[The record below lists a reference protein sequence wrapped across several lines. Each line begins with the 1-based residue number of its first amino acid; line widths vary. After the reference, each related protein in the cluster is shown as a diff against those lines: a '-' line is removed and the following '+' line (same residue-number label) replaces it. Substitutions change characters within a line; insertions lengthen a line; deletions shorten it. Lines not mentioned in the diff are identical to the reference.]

1 MCRLPRIIQAA
12 CTHIGQS
19 ENIIKTNRSKHSAEY
34 IMNTLSRNPSAAPT
48 AQQVADTFK
57 ILSNHERLHILL
69 ILLEHDSS
77 LQELSEATGLSTAKT
92 AAHLQKMRKLGIV
105 DYTRFMRIM
114 QYRITSDITRNLL
127 NALPQFPKD
136 RT

>member
-1 MCRLPRIIQAA
+1 
-12 CTHIGQS
+12 
-19 ENIIKTNRSKHSAEY
+19 
-34 IMNTLSRNPSAAPT
+34 MNTHSHSPSAAPS
-48 AQQVADTFK
+48 AQQVTDTFK

-69 ILLEHDSS
+69 VLLEHDSS
-77 LQELSEATGLSTAKT
+77 LQELSEATGLNTAKT
-92 AAHLQKMRKLGIV
+92 AAHLQKMRQFGIV

-114 QYRITSDITRNLL
+114 QYRITSPIVRDLL

>member
-1 MCRLPRIIQAA
+1 
-12 CTHIGQS
+12 
-19 ENIIKTNRSKHSAEY
+19 
-34 IMNTLSRNPSAAPT
+34 MNTLSHSPSAAPT
-48 AQQVADTFK
+48 AQQVTDTFK

-69 ILLEHDSS
+69 VLREHDSS
-77 LQELSEATGLSTAKT
+77 LQELSEATGLNTAKT
-92 AAHLQKMRKLGIV
+92 AAHLQKMRQFGIV

-114 QYRITSDITRNLL
+114 QYRITSPIVRDLL

>member
-1 MCRLPRIIQAA
+1 
-12 CTHIGQS
+12 
-19 ENIIKTNRSKHSAEY
+19 
-34 IMNTLSRNPSAAPT
+34 MNTLSYSPSAAPT

-77 LQELSEATGLSTAKT
+77 LQELSEATGLSPAKT
-92 AAHLQKMRKLGIV
+92 AAHLQKMRQLGIV

-114 QYRITSDITRNLL
+114 QYRIISPIVRDLL
-127 NALPQFPKD
+127 NALPPFPKD

>member
-1 MCRLPRIIQAA
+1 
-12 CTHIGQS
+12 
-19 ENIIKTNRSKHSAEY
+19 
-34 IMNTLSRNPSAAPT
+34 MNTLSRSPSAAPT
-48 AQQVADTFK
+48 AQQVTDTFK

-69 ILLEHDSS
+69 MLLEHDSS
-77 LQELSEATGLSTAKT
+77 LQELSEATGLSPAKT
-92 AAHLQKMRKLGIV
+92 AAHLQKMRQFGIV

-114 QYRITSDITRNLL
+114 QYRITSDITRDLL

>member
-1 MCRLPRIIQAA
+1 MCRLPRVIQAA
-12 CTHIGQS
+12 CTHVGQS
-19 ENIIKTNRSKHSAEY
+19 ENIIKINCSKHLAVH
-34 IMNTLSRNPSAAPT
+34 IMNTLSHSPSAAPT
-48 AQQVADTFK
+48 AQQVTDTFK

-69 ILLEHDSS
+69 VLLEHDSS
-77 LQELSEATGLSTAKT
+77 LQELSEATGLNTAKT
-92 AAHLQKMRKLGIV
+92 AAHLQKMRQLGIV

-114 QYRITSDITRNLL
+114 QYRITSPIVRDLL

>member
-1 MCRLPRIIQAA
+1 
-12 CTHIGQS
+12 
-19 ENIIKTNRSKHSAEY
+19 
-34 IMNTLSRNPSAAPT
+34 MNTHSHSPSAAPT
-48 AQQVADTFK
+48 AQQVTDTFK

-69 ILLEHDSS
+69 VLLEHDSR
-77 LQELSEATGLSTAKT
+77 LQELSEATGLNTTKT
-92 AAHLQKMRKLGIV
+92 AAHLQKMRQLGIV

-114 QYRITSDITRNLL
+114 QYRITSPIVRDLL

>member
-1 MCRLPRIIQAA
+1 
-12 CTHIGQS
+12 
-19 ENIIKTNRSKHSAEY
+19 
-34 IMNTLSRNPSAAPT
+34 MNTHFHSPSAAPS
-48 AQQVADTFK
+48 AQQVTDTFK

-69 ILLEHDSS
+69 VLLEHDSS
-77 LQELSEATGLSTAKT
+77 LQELSEVTGLNTAKT
-92 AAHLQKMRKLGIV
+92 AAHLQKMRQFGIV

-114 QYRITSDITRNLL
+114 QYRITSPIVRDLL